1 MIALLK
7 CTGHYDEDLREL
19 TLVLVLTFILF
30 YGTSFYF
37 VTFTTPESVSVEV
50 FTCVYWLV
58 ARKVDDAY
66 FDKRLAFF
74 DTSSVDRGQYK
85 F

>member
-37 VTFTTPESVSVEV
+37 VTFTPASQVVGVHVCVCVLVSGA
-50 FTCVYWLV
+50 L
-58 ARKVDDAY
+58 
-66 FDKRLAFF
+66 
-74 DTSSVDRGQYK
+74 SG
-85 F
+85 